1 MERDFNE
8 DEFIENTL
16 KNEELL
22 KSIEENAEKAE
33 EAGKI
38 LEDYGTLLEGKQ
50 EILTESTFPPMQSA
64 ATWR

>member
-1 MERDFNE
+1 MEREFNE

-33 EAGKI
+33 
-38 LEDYGTLLEGKQ
+38 
-50 EILTESTFPPMQSA
+50 
-64 ATWR
+64 

>member
-1 MERDFNE
+1 MEREFNE

-22 KSIEENAEKAE
+22 QSIEENAQKAE

-38 LEDYGTLLEGKQ
+38 LEDYGTLLEGKK
-50 EILTESTFPPMQSA
+50 EILTESNCSIIELIAMSA
-64 ATWR
+64 

>member
-38 LEDYGTLLEGKQ
+38 LEDYGTLLDGKQ
-50 EILTESTFPPMQSA
+50 EILTESTRRPTQSE

>member
-1 MERDFNE
+1 MEKEFNE

-33 EAGKI
+33 
-38 LEDYGTLLEGKQ
+38 
-50 EILTESTFPPMQSA
+50 
-64 ATWR
+64 

>member
-1 MERDFNE
+1 MEKEFNE

-38 LEDYGTLLEGKQ
+38 LEDYGTLLEGKK
-50 EILTESTFPPMQSA
+50 EILTESNSFPS
-64 ATWR
+64 

>member
-1 MERDFNE
+1 MEREFNE

-38 LEDYGTLLEGKQ
+38 LEDYGTLLAGKQ
-50 EILTESTFPPMQSA
+50 EILVESTLWVMQFA

>member
-1 MERDFNE
+1 MEKEFNE

-38 LEDYGTLLEGKQ
+38 LEDYGTLL
-50 EILTESTFPPMQSA
+50 
-64 ATWR
+64 

>member
-1 MERDFNE
+1 MEREFNE

-22 KSIEENAEKAE
+22 QSIEENAQKAE

-38 LEDYGTLLEGKQ
+38 LEDYGTLLEGKK
-50 EILTESTFPPMQSA
+50 EILTESTSSII
-64 ATWR
+64 

>member
-1 MERDFNE
+1 MEKEFNE

-38 LEDYGTLLEGKQ
+38 LEDYQTLLEGKK
-50 EILTESTFPPMQSA
+50 EILT
-64 ATWR
+64 